1 MSDKVKKPKS
11 SYLIFCDEQ
20 RELIKVSNPEL
31 KSTQVI
37 QECSKRW
44 NALSEQQKE
53 VYKQKYQAL
62 AAEIPAKP
70 KLEKPKS
77 TKPKSA
83 YINFCA
89 AVRPNV
95 KNNNPGLGP
104 KDLMCKIAEEW
115 SKLSESEKSTYK
127 ETSKEE
133 TTTAP
138 AVAKVEEVKVAV
150 VETPSTQVKKVR
162 KPKKVVSESVL
173 SE

>member
-20 RELIKVSNPEL
+20 RPLIKVSNPEL

-44 NALSEQQKE
+44 SALTDAQKD
-53 VYKQKYQAL
+53 VYKQKYQTL
-62 AAEIPAKP
+62 AAELPVQHKP
-70 KLEKPKS
+70 EKPKS

-89 AVRPNV
+89 AIRPKV
-95 KNNNPGLGP
+95 KDAHPELGP
-104 KDLMCKIAEEW
+104 KDIMCKIAEEW
-115 SKLSESEKSTYK
+115 AKLSESQKASYK
-127 ETSKEE
+127 ETAQPVE
-133 TTTAP
+133 P
-138 AVAKVEEVKVAV
+138 VKVEEVKVEVAAV
-150 VETPSTQVKKVR
+150 AEPVKKVR
-162 KPKKVVSESVL
+162 KPRKVAAEPVL

>member
-20 RELIKVSNPEL
+20 RALIKVSNPEL

-44 NALSEQQKE
+44 NALTDQQKD
-53 VYKQKYQAL
+53 VYKQKYNTL
-62 AAEIPAKP
+62 AAELPPKP
-70 KLEKPKS
+70 EKPKS

-89 AVRPNV
+89 AIRSKV
-95 KNNNPGLGP
+95 KAANPGIGP
-104 KDLMCKIAEEW
+104 KEVMCKIAEEW
-115 SKLSESEKSTYK
+115 SKLSESEKASYK
-127 ETSKEE
+127 EVAAEPCA
-133 TTTAP
+133 AP
-138 AVAKVEEVKVAV
+138 AKVEEVKVEPV
-150 VETPSTQVKKVR
+150 VVAEPVPVKKVR
-162 KPKKVVSESVL
+162 KPRKVVAEPVL